1 MDRGAWRAGVHGV
14 AESDTTEVT
23 YHEGGGMFFQY
34 GLAPSPLFVTLAQ
47 VYIRVLCIH
56 SSFSQ
61 MVSPLRV
68 SGPSDMGAVSSP

>member
-1 MDRGAWRAGVHGV
+1 MVRGAWWAGVHGV
-14 AESDTTEVT
+14 AELDTTEVT

-34 GLAPSPLFVTLAQ
+34 SLAPSPLFVTLAQ

-68 SGPSDMGAVSSP
+68 SGPSDMGAVSSS